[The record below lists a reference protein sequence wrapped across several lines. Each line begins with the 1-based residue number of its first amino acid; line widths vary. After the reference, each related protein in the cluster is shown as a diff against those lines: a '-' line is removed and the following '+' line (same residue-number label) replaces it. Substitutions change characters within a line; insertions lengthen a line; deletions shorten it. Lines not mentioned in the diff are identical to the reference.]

1 MTLAQELEDL
11 EARRAA
17 GTLSDA
23 DVEMAKDALLRA
35 ASETRVTEPARG
47 ERSALVIGLASNLML
62 TVIVLAL
69 IAAGAYVLAPL
80 TIAAPV
86 MILCA
91 LALPFIWLWDW
102 ITDLF

>member
-35 ASETRVTEPARG
+35 AAETRLTEPARG
-47 ERSALVIGLASNLML
+47 ERSVLMVALASHLML

-80 TIAAPV
+80 AIAAPV

-91 LALPFIWLWDW
+91 LALPFIWLWEW
-102 ITDLF
+102 VTDLF

>member
-1 MTLAQELEDL
+1 MTLARELEDL

-35 ASETRVTEPARG
+35 AAETRLATPARG
-47 ERSALVIGLASNLML
+47 ERSLLIAGLASNLLL
-62 TVIVLAL
+62 TLVILAL
-69 IAAGAYVLAPL
+69 IAAGAYLLAPL
-80 TIAAPV
+80 TVAVPV

-91 LALPFIWLWDW
+91 LALPVLWLWEW
-102 ITDLF
+102 VTDLF